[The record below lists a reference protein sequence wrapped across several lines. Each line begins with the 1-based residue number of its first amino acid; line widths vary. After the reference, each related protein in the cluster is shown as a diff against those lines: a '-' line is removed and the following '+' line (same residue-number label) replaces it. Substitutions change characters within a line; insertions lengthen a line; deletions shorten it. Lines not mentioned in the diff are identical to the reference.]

1 MRKSVIILLL
11 SSSLYA
17 DNSITINQ
25 VGGAISLDINQL
37 GSGNTI
43 KMYDTSSYLY
53 GDNSY
58 DFYQNDGGVID
69 LWHIDGEDNSIRWG
83 QGGKL
88 DNAADDTFYYDGV
101 EGGGSYARFDI
112 HGSGNSI
119 TGWQTNSGNGDHS
132 YSQLIFSDD
141 NSIYVEQR
149 GDGNKTLSI
158 TTNNDDN
165 EVSVVQKDSGAHVAS
180 ITLSGT
186 APTTLDL
193 LQQGSTAM
201 SYTLSQNCWTVG
213 GCGVSITQGQ

>member
-1 MRKSVIILLL
+1 MKYITSILLL

-17 DNSITINQ
+17 DNSITIDQ

-58 DFYQNDGGVID
+58 DFYQNDGGVIE

-88 DNAADDTFYYDGV
+88 NNAADDTFYYDGT

-119 TGWQTNSGNGDHS
+119 AGWQANSGNGDHS

-149 GDGNKTLSI
+149 GDGAKTISI
-158 TTNNDDN
+158 TTSNDDN
-165 EVSVVQKDSGAHVAS
+165 SISAIQRDSGAHVAN

-186 APTTLDL
+186 APTSLTL
-193 LQQGSTAM
+193 LQQGATAM
-201 SYTLSQNCWTVG
+201 SYTLSQNCQTVG
-213 GCGVSITQGQ
+213 GCGVAITQGQ